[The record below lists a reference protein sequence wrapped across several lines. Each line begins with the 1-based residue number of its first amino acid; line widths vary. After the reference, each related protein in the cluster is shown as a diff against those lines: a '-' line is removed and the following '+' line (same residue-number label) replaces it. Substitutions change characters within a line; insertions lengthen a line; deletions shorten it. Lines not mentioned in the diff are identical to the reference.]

1 MSDLL
6 QQIRNL
12 KAQISSNHLNTQ
24 AQLELYRAESREA
37 VRALGNEMQL
47 AFQRYGD
54 ETQRALQRY
63 GDETHGALQR
73 YELRSDAKTEGAVAT
88 LSEQQQQTSTSL
100 TLVAGA
106 LESYWQELTQERELY
121 QNRLEDLEH
130 VIERVRD
137 HETRLL
143 HLEQGRSAA

>member
-6 QQIRNL
+6 QQIRKL
-12 KAQISSNHLNTQ
+12 KDQLESNHLNAQ
-24 AQLELYRAESREA
+24 AQMELYRAESRESM
-37 VRALGNEMQL
+37 RALGDEMQL
-47 AFQRYGD
+47 ALKRYGD
-54 ETQRALQRY
+54 ETQLALQRC
-63 GDETHGALQR
+63 
-73 YELRSDAKTEGAVAT
+73 ELRCDAKTEGMVAT
-88 LSEQQQQTSTSL
+88 LSEQQKQTSTSL

-143 HLEQGRSAA
+143 HLEEDRSAA